1 MTRKSKQRGG
11 HNPFTY
17 QETNG
22 TLGSYGTQKARIGT
36 DSQLPFG
43 HCALSLTPIVDG
55 VVSPSGTL
63 YERSTAV
70 EYLVRENAKLSE
82 WREKYEKQ
90 CEEDERLEQEG
101 KRLEEEGEISSFAGK
116 QAGLT
121 EASVASHV
129 SKHEAGRLNKL
140 KAEGYD
146 IATDSEKKNTLKRTS
161 YWLSDWTP
169 DTGVKRVEAP
179 PKRPSSP
186 FSGNALRLKDLKSVE
201 LKRDADTKGATGTDV
216 AFICAVSG
224 KRLTT
229 QEIVAITKSGTV
241 MLKSN
246 YEEFAKKEKV
256 DPVKGV
262 KFKDKDVVELR
273 KSATG
278 YASSGKVE
286 AEVYTPTMG

>member
-1 MTRKSKQRGG
+1 M
-11 HNPFTY
+11 
-17 QETNG
+17 
-22 TLGSYGTQKARIGT
+22 
-36 DSQLPFG
+36 
-43 HCALSLTPIVDG
+43 TPIVDG

-146 IATDSEKKNTLKRTS
+146 IATDSEVRPSEGSERRHRANRAAWRCPIRYANSPHSSLRSSPPSQKKNTLKRTS